1 MHKFI
6 HTLDIHKLS
15 DFGSSMKEKDLC
27 IAIGLSREMFK
38 EIRDLYE
45 QGVHWNKIPTNRP
58 EQLWEV
64 NWTEEGIKLLKKNL
78 GFNEPEQVAL
88 PERKKGKVVRKYTN
102 PRIIGVVLDDEPEKE
117 HNVLCRESNKFN
129 VNMPV
134 EVRWDGARWCIVR
147 HPRFNG
153 KY

>member
-1 MHKFI
+1 M
-6 HTLDIHKLS
+6 L
-15 DFGSSMKEKDLC
+15 
-27 IAIGLSREMFK
+27 K
-38 EIRDLYE
+38 EIRDSYE
-45 QGVHWNKIPTNRP
+45 QGTHWTKIPTNRP

-64 NWTEEGIKLLKKNL
+64 NWTEEGIKLLKKNI
-78 GFNEPEQVAL
+78 GFQEPEEIKL

-129 VNMPV
+129 INMPV

>member
-1 MHKFI
+1 MHKFQ

-27 IAIGLSREMFK
+27 IAIGLSRGMFK

-88 PERKKGKVVRKYTN
+88 PDRKKGKVVRKYVN
-102 PRIIGVVLDDEPEKE
+102 PRIIGIVLDDEPDKE

-134 EVRWDGARWCIVR
+134 EVRWDGARWCILR

>member
-1 MHKFI
+1 MHKFK

-88 PERKKGKVVRKYTN
+88 PDRKKGKVVRKYVN
-102 PRIIGVVLDDEPEKE
+102 PRIIGIVLDDEPNKE

-134 EVRWDGARWCIVR
+134 EVRWDGARWCILR

>member
-1 MHKFI
+1 MHKFK

-15 DFGSSMKEKDLC
+15 DFGSYMKEKDLC

-78 GFNEPEQVAL
+78 GFNEPEQVAI
-88 PERKKGKVVRKYTN
+88 PERKKGKVVRKYVN
-102 PRIIGVVLDDEPEKE
+102 PRIIGIVLDDEPEKE
-117 HNVLCRESNKFN
+117 HNVLCRDSNKFN

-134 EVRWDGARWCIVR
+134 EVRWDGARWCILR